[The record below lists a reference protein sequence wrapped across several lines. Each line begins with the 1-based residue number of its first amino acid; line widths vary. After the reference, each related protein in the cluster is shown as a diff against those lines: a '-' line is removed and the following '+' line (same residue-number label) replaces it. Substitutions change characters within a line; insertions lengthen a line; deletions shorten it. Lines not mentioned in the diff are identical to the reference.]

1 MKRRLIYLVFECD
14 EWKSWSSMR
23 LALATTSQRRLKSFL
38 AEKVERGDFSYSGE
52 GNTARRNAAAF
63 KKDFDIKPRDI
74 LNSMLTYGFIDYVYD
89 GVEA

>member
-1 MKRRLIYLVFECD
+1 MEELEFYAAGLGHHVTKKAEVLP
-14 EWKSWSSMR
+14 
-23 LALATTSQRRLKSFL
+23 

-52 GNTARRNAAAF
+52 GNTARQNAAAF
-63 KKDFDIKPRDI
+63 KKDFDVKPRDI